1 MTTGIRPWM
10 LDALA
15 AAVLFVLTLGP
26 GQVLRGGP
34 EFILFQVALLLPLV
48 WRRTAPE
55 LVFAVISSV
64 ALVQWARGV
73 QLPADVAL
81 LVALYT
87 VGAHAPWRH
96 TLVAA
101 AVTEAGAVLAS
112 ARWAPEGQFVL
123 SVVALSVT
131 VAAAALSGT
140 AVRARREYVAALEG
154 DRDRRARLAV
164 AEERARTAREV
175 HDIVTHNL
183 SVMIALAD
191 SASYVREHSPD
202 KAAAALEQISRTGRL
217 ALADMQ
223 RTLPALR
230 PEPGPGPGPGHAAGA
245 DPGLAAG
252 TGPGPGPD
260 ADGTTPGIAQ
270 LPGLAEQVRAAG
282 LPVDLTVDGDPAPV
296 PALAQL
302 TVYRIVQEAL
312 TNALRHAPT
321 ATHVHAGIRLSPEAA
336 IIEVTDQARTADGGN
351 VPRVRH
357 ERAAARGGNGL
368 RAMRE
373 RVAAYGGSL
382 RAGPTPDGGWEV
394 IAHLDLAHTP

>member
-15 AAVLFVLTLGP
+15 AAALFVLTLGP

-48 WRRTAPE
+48 WRRAAPE
-55 LVFAVISSV
+55 PVFAVISGV
-64 ALVQWARGV
+64 ALAQWMRGI

-101 AVTEAGAVLAS
+101 AVTEAGVVLAS

-140 AVRARREYVAALEG
+140 AMRARRAYVAALEG
-154 DRDRRARLAV
+154 DRDRRARLAL

-191 SASYVREHSPD
+191 SASYVREHSPGR
-202 KAAAALEQISRTGRL
+202 AAAALEQISRTGRL

-230 PEPGPGPGPGHAAGA
+230 PGPGSG
-245 DPGLAAG
+245 DPA
-252 TGPGPGPD
+252 
-260 ADGTTPGIAQ
+260 PGIAQ

-282 LPVDLTVDGDPAPV
+282 LPVDLSLDGDPAPV

-312 TNALRHAPT
+312 TNALRHAPPGT
-321 ATHVHAGIRLSPEAA
+321 RVHADVRLSPKAA
-336 IIEVTDQARTADGGN
+336 VIEVTSRTRTTGGGD
-351 VPRVRH
+351 VPPEHV
-357 ERAAARGGNGL
+357 AAHGGNGL

-394 IAHLDLAHTP
+394 IARLDLAHTP